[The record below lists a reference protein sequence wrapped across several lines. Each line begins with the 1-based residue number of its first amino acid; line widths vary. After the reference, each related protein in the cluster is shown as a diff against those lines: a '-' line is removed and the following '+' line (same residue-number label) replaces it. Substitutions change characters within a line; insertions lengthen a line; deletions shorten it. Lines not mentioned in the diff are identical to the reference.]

1 MERDARKTGHILRVP
16 APDVPK
22 RMYAPASAESA
33 LAARPDAP
41 LACAGQADLDRAAP
55 PSGAPGTCP
64 TSRSSGGR
72 FPGVAG
78 RRFDLIVLS
87 EILYHFGDHD
97 LEQVLKNAV
106 SALLRTMADQRD
118 SRAQPNA
125 A

>member
-1 MERDARKTGHILRVP
+1 M
-16 APDVPK
+16 
-22 RMYAPASAESA
+22 
-33 LAARPDAP
+33 
-41 LACAGQADLDRAAP
+41 
-55 PSGAPGTCP
+55 
-64 TSRSSGGR
+64 
-72 FPGVAG
+72 AG